1 MHSSSAYPAAP
12 PQARLPGVCAVQ
24 NTIRSAG
31 ETVQAEEVEAVLSQ
45 HPFITAAAVVGLRHP
60 RWGEQAR
67 PSPCDDG
74 QLCVPLGPDLLGF
87 TQWSWF

>member
-1 MHSSSAYPAAP
+1 M
-12 PQARLPGVCAVQ
+12 
-24 NTIRSAG
+24 
-31 ETVQAEEVEAVLSQ
+31 QAEEVEAVLSQ
-45 HPFITAAAVVGLRHP
+45 HPFITAAAVVGLRHR